1 MCLQQVATEL
11 MRVVCVHIPR
21 RASSDA
27 GAVQE
32 VEWSL
37 FTSKFFCHQIDDLIE
52 SIWEPFSLEFYA
64 ANKMVYVCMAG
75 TDHMID
81 ILTNG
86 IYSWMGDA
94 EVRDVEDYTQRFGP
108 NTLVVGAEMKL
119 WRPEVYPLRDYR
131 ALTWDSMAPI
141 VTPLSQIADTD
152 RMLYQVVVR
161 PLKDTPL
168 LHLNLACK
176 RAEENFVRHLRARS
190 WLKKGL
196 AVNSTKL
203 IHEKCNGNLASVSF
217 RIASFAD
224 IAPNAPKSERSATYQ
239 RLSTNVET
247 IASALKAFNTND
259 ENRLV
264 MGRLESNKAFTSR
277 LIDRKF
283 YKPMMLSSVEL
294 STIYHPPLLGTL
306 PNTAIVLSRKGP
318 PPRNLPTSA
327 TDPDICTFGTV
338 NYRDLSTKFGIKRF
352 DRQRHLY
359 IVGKSGSGKSCLMQ
373 LLVRN
378 DMEQGLGCAVIDPH
392 GDLVDDIMKLVPKH
406 RIKDVVI
413 FDPSD
418 VNFPASFNPMDPVRP
433 ELRVRVALSFLDAFK
448 RVFGG
453 DWSQKMDHVLRYAML
468 GLLGIPGSNILSLRR
483 MLSDEQF
490 RGEIVRRATDESVKR
505 FWLRDFAARRR
516 EFEEGPMS
524 RLLNRLDQLL
534 SSESIRNILGQSTN
548 AFNFRAFMDSGKIV
562 LIKISKG
569 VLGSENAT
577 LLGTLI
583 IWKIYEAAMSRA
595 DIPAENRKNFCLYVD
610 EFQNFAT
617 ESFTE
622 ILSESRKYN
631 LSLTFA
637 NQYLGQLPG
646 AIRKTVFGNVANILS
661 FRVGSDDA
669 GIVAQEFKPQ
679 FSDEDLLNLPLREFY
694 LKMSIDGQVQD
705 SFSGRT
711 IDLKHPSDQ
720 ENFAEECLAN
730 SRKTYCKTIEQ
741 VRNPP
746 SKKRPQAPGPPQ
758 TGNS

>member
-1 MCLQQVATEL
+1 
-11 MRVVCVHIPR
+11 MRVVCIHIPR
-21 RASSDA
+21 RGASDA
-27 GAVQE
+27 GAVFE
-32 VEWSL
+32 TVWDL
-37 FTSKFFCHQIDDLIE
+37 VNAKMFLHQLDDLVE
-52 SIWEPFSLEFYA
+52 SLWEPFSLELYA

-75 TDHMID
+75 SDDMID

-86 IYSWMGDA
+86 VYSWMGDA
-94 EVRDVEDYTQRFGP
+94 EIRDVEDYTQKIGP
-108 NTLVVGAEMKL
+108 NTMLVGAEMKL
-119 WRPEVYPLRDYR
+119 WRPDIYPLKDYR
-131 ALTWDSMAPI
+131 AIPTDSMVPI
-141 VTPLSQIADTD
+141 VTPMSQINEND
-152 RMLYQVVVR
+152 RMLYQLIVR
-161 PLKDTPL
+161 PLKDTAG
-168 LHLNLACK
+168 LHMKLALK

-190 WLKKGL
+190 WFKKGL
-196 AVNSTKL
+196 PVNSLKL
-203 IHEKCNGNLASVSF
+203 IQDKCTGNLLSVSF
-217 RIASFAD
+217 RIASLTD
-224 IAPNAPKSERSATYQ
+224 LPPNVSKNEKNAALK
-239 RLSTNVET
+239 RLSDNVET
-247 IASALKAFNTND
+247 VGDALKAFNTQD
-259 ENRLV
+259 ENRFVL
-264 MGRLESNKAFTSR
+264 GKLESGKGIISR
-277 LIDRKF
+277 FQERRFLRPF
-283 YKPMMLSSVEL
+283 MLSSIEL
-294 STIYHPPLLGTL
+294 TSIYHPPLLGSL
-306 PNTAIVLSRKGP
+306 PNTAMVLSRKGP
-318 PPRNLPTSA
+318 PPRNLPTSIS
-327 TDPDICTFGTV
+327 DPDICTFGTV

-352 DRQRHLY
+352 DRRRHLY

-373 LLVRN
+373 LLVQN
-378 DMEQGLGCAVIDPH
+378 DMERGLGCAVIDPH
-392 GDLVDDIMKLVPKH
+392 GDLIDDIMKLVPKH
-406 RIKDVVI
+406 RVKDVVI

-468 GLLGIPGSNILSLRR
+468 GLLAVPGSNILSLRR

-490 RGEIVRRATDESVKR
+490 RGEVVRRASDESVKR
-505 FWLRDFAARRR
+505 FWLRDFMSRRQ

-524 RLLNRLDQLL
+524 RLLNRLDELL
-534 SSESIRNILGQSTN
+534 ASENIRNILGQSSN
-548 AFNFRAFMDSGKIV
+548 AFNFRSFMDSRKIV

-595 DIPAENRKNFCLYVD
+595 DIPAEDRKDFFLYVD

-637 NQYLGQLPG
+637 NQYLGQLP
-646 AIRKTVFGNVANILS
+646 ASIRKTVFGNVANILS

-669 GIVAQEFKPQ
+669 GIVSQEFKPL
-679 FSDEDLLNLPLREFY
+679 FGDEDLLNLPLREFY

-711 IDLKHPSDQ
+711 IDLKHPSDK
-720 ENFAEECLAN
+720 ENYADQCIEH
-730 SRKTYCKTIEQ
+730 SRKTYCKTLEQ
-741 VRNPP
+741 VTSLPQ
-746 SKKRPQAPGPPQ
+746 KKRPAPVGPRQ

>member
-1 MCLQQVATEL
+1 

-21 RASSDA
+21 RGSSDA
-27 GAVQE
+27 GAVFE
-32 VEWSL
+32 TVWDL
-37 FTSKFFCHQIDDLIE
+37 VNAKMFLHQLDDLVE
-52 SIWEPFSLEFYA
+52 SNWEPFSLELYA

-75 TDHMID
+75 SDDMID

-86 IYSWMGDA
+86 VYSWMGDC
-94 EVRDVEDYTQRFGP
+94 EIRDVEDYTQKIGP
-108 NTLVVGAEMKL
+108 NTMLVGAEMKL
-119 WRPEVYPLRDYR
+119 WRPEIYPLKDYR
-131 ALTWDSMAPI
+131 GIPTDSMVPI
-141 VTPLSQIADTD
+141 VTPMSQIPEND
-152 RMLYQVVVR
+152 RILYQIIVR
-161 PLKDTPL
+161 PLKDTSR
-168 LHLNLACK
+168 LHLKLALK

-196 AVNSTKL
+196 PVNSLKL
-203 IHEKCNGNLASVSF
+203 IQDKCTGNLLSVSF
-217 RIASFAD
+217 RIASLTD
-224 IAPNAPKSERSATYQ
+224 LPTNASKNEKNATFK
-239 RLSTNVET
+239 RLSDNVET
-247 IASALKAFNTND
+247 IGNALKSFNTQD
-259 ENRLV
+259 ENRFVL
-264 MGRLESNKAFTSR
+264 GKLESGKGIVSR
-277 LIDRKF
+277 FQERRFL
-283 YKPMMLSSVEL
+283 KPFMLSSIEL
-294 STIYHPPLLGTL
+294 TSIYHPPLLGSL
-306 PNTAIVLSRKGP
+306 PNTAMVLSRKGP
-318 PPRNLPTSA
+318 PPRNLPTSI

-352 DRQRHLY
+352 DRRRHLY

-378 DMEQGLGCAVIDPH
+378 DMERGLGCAVIDPH

-406 RIKDVVI
+406 RVKDVVI

-468 GLLGIPGSNILSLRR
+468 GLLAVPGSNILSLRR

-490 RGEIVRRATDESVKR
+490 RGEVVRRASDESVKR
-505 FWLRDFAARRR
+505 FWLRDFMARRQ

-524 RLLNRLDQLL
+524 RLLNRLDELL
-534 SSESIRNILGQSTN
+534 ASENIRNILGQSQN
-548 AFNFRAFMDSGKIV
+548 AFNFRSFMDSRKIV

-595 DIPAENRKNFCLYVD
+595 DMPAEDRKDFFLYVD

-646 AIRKTVFGNVANILS
+646 TIRKTVFGNVANILS

-669 GIVAQEFKPQ
+669 GIVSQEFKPL
-679 FSDEDLLNLPLREFY
+679 FGDEDLLNLPLREFY

-711 IDLKHPSDQ
+711 IDLKHPSEK
-720 ENFAEECLAN
+720 ENYAEECLAH
-730 SRKTYCKTIEQ
+730 SRNTYCKTLEQ
-741 VRNPP
+741 VTSLPQ
-746 SKKRPQAPGPPQ
+746 KKRPAPAGPRQ

>member
-1 MCLQQVATEL
+1 
-11 MRVVCVHIPR
+11 MRVVCIHIPR
-21 RASSDA
+21 RSASDA

-32 VEWSL
+32 VAWDL
-37 FTSKFFCHQIDDLIE
+37 FNSRLFCHQIDDLVE
-52 SIWEPFSLEFYA
+52 SIWEPFSLELYA

-75 TDHMID
+75 SDHMID

-86 IYSWMGDA
+86 IYSWMSDA

-108 NTLVVGAEMKL
+108 NTMVVGAEMGL
-119 WRPEVYPLRDYR
+119 WRPEIYPLKDYR
-131 ALTWDSMAPI
+131 AIVTDSMVPI
-141 VTPLSQIADTD
+141 VTPLSQIPDSD

-161 PLKDTPL
+161 PLQDTPF
-168 LHLNLACK
+168 LHLHLAMK

-196 AVNSTKL
+196 PVNSMKL
-203 IHEKCNGNLASVSF
+203 IHEKCTGNLVSVSF
-217 RIASFAD
+217 RIASITDLPVNVSKA
-224 IAPNAPKSERSATYQ
+224 ERNSTYK
-239 RLSTNVET
+239 RLSGNVET
-247 IASALKAFNTND
+247 IANAMKSFNTND
-259 ENRLV
+259 ENRFVTGRIESGKSFTARLV
-264 MGRLESNKAFTSR
+264 E
-277 LIDRKF
+277 RKF
-283 YKPMMLSSVEL
+283 HKPFRLSSIEL
-294 STIYHPPLLGTL
+294 STIYHPPLLGSL
-306 PNTAIVLSRKGP
+306 PNTAMVLSRKSP
-318 PPRNLPTSA
+318 PPRGLPTSL

-352 DRQRHLY
+352 DRGRHLY
-359 IVGKSGSGKSCLMQ
+359 VVGKSGSGKSCLLQ

-392 GDLVDDIMKLVPKH
+392 GDLIDDIIKLVPKH
-406 RIKDVVI
+406 RVKDVVI

-418 VNFPASFNPMDPVRP
+418 VNFPPSFNPMDPVRP

-468 GLLGIPGSNILSLRR
+468 GLLAIPGSNILSLRR
-483 MLSDEQF
+483 MLADEQF
-490 RGEIVRRATDESVKR
+490 RAEIVRRATDESVKR
-505 FWLRDFAARRR
+505 FWLRDFLARRR
-516 EFEEGPMS
+516 EFEEGPIS
-524 RLLNRLDQLL
+524 RLLNRLDELL
-534 SSESIRNILGQSTN
+534 ASENIRNILGQSST

-595 DIPAENRKNFCLYVD
+595 DMPAENRKDFFLYVD

-617 ESFTE
+617 ESFSE

-631 LSLTFA
+631 LCLTFA
-637 NQYLGQLPG
+637 NQYLGQLPSS
-646 AIRKTVFGNVANILS
+646 IRKTVFGNVANLLS
-661 FRVGSDDA
+661 FRVGADDA

-679 FSDEDLLNLPLREFY
+679 FGDEDLLNLPLREFY

-711 IDLKHPSDQ
+711 IDLKHPSDD
-720 ENFAEECLAN
+720 ENHAEECITQ
-730 SRKTYCKTIEQ
+730 SRKTYCRTLEE
-741 VRNPP
+741 VRSLPQ
-746 SKKRPQAPGPPQ
+746 KKRPQPAGTKQ
-758 TGNS
+758 SGNS